1 MNKNKKNRYPKQ
13 CVAIIL
19 LIAFGGTIVLTG
31 IVALGWTLFFNKSEV
46 SVSASNQPVDT
57 YFPTT
62 APATLQ
68 PTQTPVS
75 PLATANAAEGGSN
88 RVEAPAELP
97 PAQEYKGNEA
107 PVKLPEGQPVAPA
120 VDTPDSSEIR
130 PAIHYTASGKKLTVM
145 ATVNS
150 PDGTV
155 YTLLLLLPGG
165 AIISDKAPVG
175 NGIATFSFD
184 MPDQSAKQIGGFLQL
199 DMTRDNQPQS
209 AIDRYGSLGEKIK
222 TIESTQT
229 VKNPE
234 TNSNKFE
241 YRFEIQYP

>member
-1 MNKNKKNRYPKQ
+1 MNKGMNKNKKNRNPKQ
-13 CVAIIL
+13 FVAIIL

-75 PLATANAAEGGSN
+75 PLATANAAEGGAN

-107 PVKLPEGQPVAPA
+107 PVKLP
-120 VDTPDSSEIR
+120 DCLL
-130 PAIHYTASGKKLTVM
+130 YTSRCV
-145 ATVNS
+145 
-150 PDGTV
+150 
-155 YTLLLLLPGG
+155 
-165 AIISDKAPVG
+165 
-175 NGIATFSFD
+175 
-184 MPDQSAKQIGGFLQL
+184 
-199 DMTRDNQPQS
+199 
-209 AIDRYGSLGEKIK
+209 
-222 TIESTQT
+222 
-229 VKNPE
+229 
-234 TNSNKFE
+234 
-241 YRFEIQYP
+241 